1 MSRIGRH
8 VAASLAA
15 LLIVAGNDPASAGS
29 LSVSP
34 LRVNFTGPNQGSVV
48 EVTNEGD
55 KDLSMQVEAVEWVQ
69 TEQAV
74 DEYYPTQDIV
84 AVPPIF
90 TVPPGKTQLIRV
102 GKLDSPP
109 GDYERAYRLFITELP
124 SPGEEDTRAAL
135 KFRMKVSLP
144 VFDAP
149 SIPAEPKLDLVET
162 EYQNNKFRVR
172 LFNPSNSHVQ
182 VKRLVADLGSGFD
195 ENTATSMG
203 YLLPG
208 VRRDF
213 YIDVEDETQV
223 HRIKAETDIAGEMR
237 YAVAPPR

>member
-1 MSRIGRH
+1 MLNISRRS
-8 VAASLAA
+8 AALVAA
-15 LLIVAGNDPASAGS
+15 LLAAAGFDPASAGS

-48 EVTNEGD
+48 EITNGGEQ
-55 KDLSMQVEAVEWVQ
+55 DLSMQVEAVEWVQ
-69 TEQAV
+69 SGQAV
-74 DEYYPTQDIV
+74 DEYHPTDAIV

-102 GKLDSPP
+102 GKLDQPP
-109 GDYERAYRLFITELP
+109 GDYERAYRLLITEIP
-124 SPGEEDTRAAL
+124 SPGDDENHAAL

-149 SIPAEPKLDLVET
+149 AVPSEPRLDLLET
-162 EYQNNKFRVR
+162 EFKDGKLRARF
-172 LFNPSNSHVQ
+172 FNPGNSHVQ
-182 VKRLVADLGSGFD
+182 VERLVADLGSGFD

-208 VRRDF
+208 VERDF
-213 YIDVEDETQV
+213 YIDLEDKNQV
-223 HRIKAETDIAGEMR
+223 RRIKAETDIAGELR
-237 YAVAPPR
+237 YAVAPPQ